1 MKTPTEVQADMIREL
16 EAKVS
21 LLLDDLFYARAE
33 IAKMPS
39 DIYLCPPTSENDYEG
54 LKWCDAYEE
63 VERENAALKQRILD
77 DNKAYGCE
85 LMDPSGTIWDHAKRL
100 QQENA
105 ALRSRCDELEA
116 ERTQFANR
124 AARLFAI
131 EHELEESRKAERL
144 ARVQLQAEREARK

>member
-63 VERENAALKQRILD
+63 LERENAALREQVEHLIGMIEQLEGD
-77 DNKAYGCE
+77 LAHFA
-85 LMDPSGTIWDHAKRL
+85 TIEAFEAKK
-100 QQENA
+100 
-105 ALRSRCDELEA
+105 EA
-116 ERTQFANR
+116 QP
-124 AARLFAI
+124 
-131 EHELEESRKAERL
+131 
-144 ARVQLQAEREARK
+144 